1 MLQGRIVIIEPTGVR
16 RSMPLTSRGLTIG
29 RDSTND
35 VVVTYPF
42 ISRNHARITFDG
54 QNYHVTDLDS
64 ANGTYLGH
72 ARLNPNTPTM
82 WYGGTP
88 LHVGDVLLHIETP
101 GGATGDTGELQ
112 KRQRQKTEVVNWG
125 PQASPAAPP
134 GQTQMSFWLIA
145 GITGGIVLLLCLLA
159 GVGIG
164 VFYSFF

>member
-29 RDSTND
+29 RDSNND
-35 VVVTYPF
+35 IVVAYPF

-72 ARLNPNTPTM
+72 ARLIPNTPKM
-82 WYGGTP
+82 WYGNTP
-88 LHVGDVLLHIETP
+88 LHVGDVLLQIETP

-112 KRQRQKTEVVNWG
+112 KRQRQKTEVVNWS
-125 PQASPAAPP
+125 PQASPTVPP
-134 GQTQMSFWLIA
+134 GQTQMSPWLIA
-145 GITGGIVLLLCLLA
+145 GIVGGIVFLLCLIA

-164 VFYSFF
+164 IYYIF